1 MIQNPKLLGIQRKGN
16 CNPKRSPLQMALM
29 VKNPPANA
37 GALRDVD
44 SIPGLG
50 RSFGEENV
58 NPLQDSCLEN
68 PVDRG
73 AQWATVH
80 RVSKSWTRL
89 K

>member
-44 SIPGLG
+44 SVPGLG

-58 NPLQDSCLEN
+58 SPLQDSCLEN
-68 PVDRG
+68 PMDLR
-73 AQWATVH
+73 AW
-80 RVSKSWTRL
+80 
-89 K
+89 